1 MKKIIV
7 MLTVLLSFVCLAIH
21 AQFSSANSIMRKE
34 IVSYSKNDKGIYV
47 KTENKMTDV
56 VNGVVEN
63 YAYDKKAQNLY
74 VLTETTN
81 VVVKLTKDYAK
92 IIKKNKGIPRLSNEE
107 LAKVIEKHNKQLFE
121 KFTVLNRQRE
131 QQITDSINK
140 ARQDS
145 IDEANRRNAI
155 VAAQKARKDYVSTH
169 KWDEVPLGDNSMN
182 CEICDEYI
190 NSKDVF
196 YTLGIRNDSIYYTTV
211 KEGKLG
217 LSYIEPH
224 ESKIPSSLN
233 SDKDFLYHYEV
244 FKDSLT
250 DDSTDY
256 AELVRYADYKFYVDY
271 LARLKKAAPYG
282 FVDEWGWGNE
292 YSMVTFNM
300 SYTNTN
306 SKTIKYLTVYF
317 KITNDVGDIRTIG
330 SFQGTGPVK
339 EWETASWNWD
349 SSFYFTSGDASH
361 LNITKI
367 VLTYMNG
374 TKQVVRGKYLQFD

>member
-1 MKKIIV
+1 
-7 MLTVLLSFVCLAIH
+7 ML
-21 AQFSSANSIMRKE
+21 KE
-34 IVSYSKNDKGIYV
+34 IVSYTKNDKGFYI

-56 VNGVVEN
+56 VNGVIEN

-74 VLTETTN
+74 VLTETSS
-81 VVVKLTKDYAK
+81 VVVTLTKDYAK
-92 IIKKNKGIPRLSNEE
+92 VIKKNKDIPQLSGEE
-107 LAKVIEKHNKQLFE
+107 LAKVIEKYNEQLSE
-121 KFTVLNRQRE
+121 KFTAINRERE

-145 IDEANRRNAI
+145 IDEVNRRNAI
-155 VAAQKARKDYVSTH
+155 VAAQNKACEDYVNSH
-169 KWDEVPLGDNSMN
+169 EYYKVPLGDNSMN

-196 YTLGIRNDSIYYTTV
+196 YTFGICNDSIYYATV

-233 SDKDFLYHYEV
+233 SDKDFLYHYEA

-256 AELVRYADYKFYVDY
+256 AEMVRYLDYQYYNDY
-271 LARLKKAAPYG
+271 LARLKKAAPFG
-282 FVDEWGWGNE
+282 FVDEWDWDNKH
-292 YSMVTFNM
+292 SMVTFNIR
-300 SYTNTN
+300 YTNTN

-317 KITNDVGDIRTIG
+317 KITNDIGDIRKTG
-330 SFQGTGPVK
+330 YFQGTGPLK
-339 EWETASWNWD
+339 EWETASWDWD
-349 SSFYFTSGDASH
+349 HSSYFTAGDAS
-361 LNITKI
+361 NMSITKI

-374 TKQVVRGKYLQFD
+374 TKQVVAGKYLQFN